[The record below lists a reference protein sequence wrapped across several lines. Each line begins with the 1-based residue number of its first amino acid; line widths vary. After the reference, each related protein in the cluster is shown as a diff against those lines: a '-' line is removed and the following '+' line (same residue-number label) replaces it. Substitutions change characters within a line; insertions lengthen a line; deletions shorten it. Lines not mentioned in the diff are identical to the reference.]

1 MPRQTI
7 FTVITET
14 QNGFTR
20 KTFNALNLQSET
32 TLGNKVEK
40 LVGCKDL
47 SKEFVVRNAHLRY
60 FSDSVFRYECV
71 YHAVAQRWF
80 SVESLKPAQ
89 RSVVYP
95 LKFVMHK
102 YPSMTFRLS
111 YEQLKR
117 LDVLARAKNRS
128 RSQVIRDAID
138 LAFRIIGSTTKN
150 HGDFHDQS
158 DNLGLLP
165 DLLPELAGIDGI
177 QTNRMYEIDI
187 SDTEIRYQD

>member
-1 MPRQTI
+1 M
-7 FTVITET
+7 F
-14 QNGFTR
+14 
-20 KTFNALNLQSET
+20 
-32 TLGNKVEK
+32 
-40 LVGCKDL
+40 
-47 SKEFVVRNAHLRY
+47 RN
-60 FSDSVFRYECV
+60 ECV
-71 YHAVAQRWF
+71 YQAVAQRWF
-80 SVESLKPAQ
+80 SVESLISAQ
-89 RSVVYP
+89 RSVVCP

-150 HGDFHDQS
+150 HRDFHDQS

-165 DLLPELAGIDGI
+165 DLLPELAGMDGI
-177 QTNRMYEIDI
+177 RTNRMYEIDI